1 MPEKVAKPEP
11 PNWSLV
17 SPSPRQMHLMR
28 DFTMHMSHRFSVLG
42 RQPRNQPS
50 RTRVLGLRSHVSI
63 EPSCGTPCRTLAV
76 SLGRTWTRV
85 SGVISFP
92 LIFSKKKY
100 LDESLWRPYRKSC
113 VSGRQG
119 RECGYR
125 GQGRDEEE
133 LRAGMPGAFTLC
145 KAPPCMHYMRHPHN
159 SPSDSAQRRR
169 GDQDSNPDSPP
180 PESLLL
186 TTHCGCPLMN

>member
-1 MPEKVAKPEP
+1 
-11 PNWSLV
+11 
-17 SPSPRQMHLMR
+17 MR

-50 RTRVLGLRSHVSI
+50 HTRVLGLRSHVSI

-100 LDESLWRPYRKSC
+100 LDESLGRPYRKSC

-145 KAPPCMHYMRHPHN
+145 KAPPCMHYMHHPHN

-169 GDQDSNPDSPP
+169 GTRIQTQTAPLLSPC
-180 PESLLL
+180 S
-186 TTHCGCPLMN
+186 